1 MTAAAEQDV
10 EVSQARKV
18 FMGVIH
24 YGLLSFAMYASF
36 LHWFAL
42 VRHDG
47 QGKLEAAFIAGC
59 VDLVVYLATLY
70 RQRDTRIGRK
80 PMYGFCTFPNLVL
93 VLAICGSAAGNVAEA
108 KHSFGGYS
116 VALIPTLTFLTALT
130 LGERDLAET
139 DRRNARKRREAI
151 ARAEALEEDTRRR
164 AEAERLRQEARAEEE
179 RLAAEREAKRLE
191 GEERRRLADA
201 QRLAG
206 TAPSRPGTVSAS
218 VSETVSAGIAGV
230 VPPPEARANSTDRIK
245 MWGAWVHAIKHERKI
260 LNGAELLRAAGCSPE
275 SSLGR
280 RMAANWSRIE
290 PAKSL
295 IAALGREASG

>member
-1 MTAAAEQDV
+1 MTAAAEQDI

-139 DRRNARKRREAI
+139 DRRNARKRLEAI

-164 AEAERLRQEARAEEE
+164 AEAERLRQEACAEEE

-206 TAPSRPGTVSAS
+206 AAPSRPGTVSA
-218 VSETVSAGIAGV
+218 TVSPGIAGV

-245 MWGAWVHAIKHERKI
+245 MWAAWVHAIKHERKI
-260 LNGAELLRAAGCSPE
+260 LSGAELLRAAGCSPE

-280 RMAANWSRIE
+280 RMAANWSEIE

-295 IAALGREASG
+295 IASLGQEASG